1 MKMIFHKFLFG
12 IQRCIFMNKRSP
24 NTCSVK
30 FFWGVTVV
38 MLFGLMIS
46 TPKSGQSVEDNPP
59 KNPDEKQDRINT
71 DHMVYDSYCKKTWVV
86 DGEDFYDGYGFSL
99 SIIITRIGEGTV
111 EGHIALNNGTVR
123 YNIDGT
129 WNDSYP
135 EFRGTVHNGKALC
148 KYMDKKGETHSFDL
162 TFHDENCIQAMMDG
176 DENKSYMLRPYN
188 ISDLYYINEPTQ
200 FEAELDGW
208 GTVTVFYANS
218 LSNHTT
224 PNVMLIDENGNILF
238 DFVGGTYGYQSG
250 TEVLDIIIRD
260 MNRDGLEDMEI
271 ITCGFDGMGEE
282 KWCAEWYFYQQK
294 DGMFIYDETGFI
306 SAKNKNY

>member
-1 MKMIFHKFLFG
+1 
-12 IQRCIFMNKRSP
+12 MNKRSL
-24 NTCSVK
+24 NACSVK
-30 FFWGVTVV
+30 FFWGFTVV

-46 TPKSGQSVEDNPP
+46 APKSGQSVEDNPP

-111 EGHIALNNGTVR
+111 EGHIALNDTVR

-129 WNDSYP
+129 WNDFYP
-135 EFRGTVHNGKALC
+135 EFRGTVYNGKALC
-148 KYMDKKGETHSFDL
+148 KYMDKKGETHSLDL
-162 TFHDENCIQAMMDG
+162 TFHDENWIQAMMDE

-188 ISDLYYINEPTQ
+188 ISDLYYINEPAQ

-208 GTVTVFYANS
+208 GTVTAFYANS

-224 PNVMLIDENGNILF
+224 PDVMLIDEKGNILY
-238 DFVGGTYGYQSG
+238 DFPGGTHGYQSG

-260 MNRDGLEDMEI
+260 MNRDGLADMEI
-271 ITCGFDGMGEE
+271 ITCGFDGIGKE

-294 DGMFIYDETGFI
+294 DGMFIYDSSHNFFGYRMY
-306 SAKNKNY
+306 KGKL

>member
-111 EGHIALNNGTVR
+111 E
-123 YNIDGT
+123 
-129 WNDSYP
+129 
-135 EFRGTVHNGKALC
+135 
-148 KYMDKKGETHSFDL
+148 
-162 TFHDENCIQAMMDG
+162 
-176 DENKSYMLRPYN
+176 
-188 ISDLYYINEPTQ
+188 
-200 FEAELDGW
+200 
-208 GTVTVFYANS
+208 
-218 LSNHTT
+218 
-224 PNVMLIDENGNILF
+224 
-238 DFVGGTYGYQSG
+238 
-250 TEVLDIIIRD
+250 
-260 MNRDGLEDMEI
+260 EI
-271 ITCGFDGMGEE
+271 GR
-282 KWCAEWYFYQQK
+282 AHV
-294 DGMFIYDETGFI
+294 
-306 SAKNKNY
+306 